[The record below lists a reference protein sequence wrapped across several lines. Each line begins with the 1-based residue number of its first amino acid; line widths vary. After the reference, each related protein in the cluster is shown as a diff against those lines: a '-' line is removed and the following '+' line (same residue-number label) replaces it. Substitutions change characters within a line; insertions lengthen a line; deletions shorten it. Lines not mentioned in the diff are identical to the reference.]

1 MCDIDHIMYTDLILH
16 KIDQNLHKILR
27 NVYKYA

>member
-1 MCDIDHIMYTDLILH
+1 MYTDLILH